1 MKKYLVIGNPIDH
14 SLSPK
19 LHNYWITINNVK
31 AIYEKKKLVFN
42 EIQDLINDIKA
53 KKISGINVTVP
64 FKKKVINFLDV
75 LSEEAQIT
83 QSVNTIYVENNKV
96 VGHNTD
102 IDGFENSIKKINYK
116 LATKKAFILG
126 SGGVVPS
133 IIFALQ
139 RMGINE
145 VFVSGRTKSKA
156 ENLKSLFKNIKIVD
170 WGELPNFD
178 IIINATSLGLGKHDK
193 IEIDFSNVGKNKLFF
208 DVIYNPKE
216 TNFLKQ
222 GKELGNLT
230 ENGKMM
236 FIFQAQK
243 SFQKWHNIIPKVDIE
258 VERLLDD

>member
-19 LHNYWITINNVK
+19 LHNYWITINNVD
-31 AIYEKKKLVFN
+31 AIYEKKKLVSN
-42 EIQDLINDIKA
+42 EIQDLINDIKV

-64 FKKKVINFLDV
+64 FKKEVINFLDV

-83 QSVNTIYVENNKV
+83 QSVNTIYFENNKV

-102 IDGFENSIKKINYK
+102 IDGFESSIKKINYK
-116 LATKKAFILG
+116 LANKKAFILG

-139 RMGINE
+139 RMGIDE

-156 ENLKSLFKNIKIVD
+156 ENLKSLFKNIKILD

-178 IIINATSLGLGKHDK
+178 IIINATSLGLGKNDK

-243 SFQKWHNIIPKVDIE
+243 SFQKWHNIIPKVDKE

>member
-19 LHNYWITINNVK
+19 LHNYWITINNLK
-31 AIYEKKKLVFN
+31 AIYEKKKIMSN
-42 EIQDLINDIKA
+42 EIQDLINDIKR
-53 KKISGINVTVP
+53 KKFSGINVTVP
-64 FKKKVINFLDV
+64 FKKEVINFLDV

-102 IDGFENSIKKINYK
+102 IDGFESSIKKINYK

-139 RMGINE
+139 RMGIGE

-156 ENLKSLFKNIKIVD
+156 ENLKSLFKNIKILD

-178 IIINATSLGLGKHDK
+178 IIINATSLGLKKDDR
-193 IEIDFSNVGKNKLFF
+193 IEIDFSKIGKNKLFF

-243 SFQKWHNIIPKVDIE
+243 SFQKWHNIIPKVDKE

>member
-19 LHNYWITINNVK
+19 LHNYWITINNVE
-31 AIYEKKKLVFN
+31 AIYEKKKLVSN

-64 FKKKVINFLDV
+64 FKKEVINFLDV

-83 QSVNTIYVENNKV
+83 QSVNTIYFENNKV

-102 IDGFENSIKKINYK
+102 IDGFESSIKKINYK
-116 LATKKAFILG
+116 LANKKAFILG

-243 SFQKWHNIIPKVDIE
+243 SFQKWHNIIPKVDKE

>member
-31 AIYEKKKLVFN
+31 AIYEKKKLVSN

-64 FKKKVINFLDV
+64 FKKEVINFLDV

-83 QSVNTIYVENNKV
+83 QSVNTIYFENNKV

-102 IDGFENSIKKINYK
+102 IDGFESSIKKINYK
-116 LATKKAFILG
+116 LANKKAFILG

-139 RMGINE
+139 RMGIDE

-243 SFQKWHNIIPKVDIE
+243 SFQKWHNIIPKVDKE